1 MSQDSC
7 SEEDFALTHSEQV
20 VIQLQSFDLNKDT
33 TFTSGKQHFQA
44 SKCAFCSSGKLLT
57 ISSDACLPSMNVR
70 GIALG
75 VRISY
80 LKMK

>member
-20 VIQLQSFDLNKDT
+20 VVQLQSFDLDKDT
-33 TFTSGKQHFQA
+33 TFTSGKKD
-44 SKCAFCSSGKLLT
+44 SNILCVFCSSGKLLT
-57 ISSDACLPSMNVR
+57 ISSDACLPSMKVR

-80 LKMK
+80 LRIK